1 MESEPVVAEVDGVAL
16 AGSCWM
22 PSSPRAAVLMLP
34 GSGPST
40 RDNDVYFPAI
50 REHLLAAGFGVASF
64 DKRGVGEST
73 GSLLDTSIDRQADD
87 ALACLTTLAHAARL
101 VHLVGA
107 VVDPRRPL
115 VAVPVLTRV
124 EPAPCRR

>member
-73 GSLLDTSIDRQADD
+73 GSLLELHPDSIATQHSR
-87 ALACLTTLAHAARL
+87 AARMTAIFFFIQILL
-101 VHLVGA
+101 VI
-107 VVDPRRPL
+107 
-115 VAVPVLTRV
+115 
-124 EPAPCRR
+124 